1 MTRSEDK
8 RDAYH
13 VCIVYHFFG
22 VLLPKNKAIE
32 KAAKAII
39 FHANTIANTA

>member
-1 MTRSEDK
+1 M
-8 RDAYH
+8 RDPLRGQETH
-13 VCIVYHFFG
+13 KVYHFFG
-22 VLLPKNKAIE
+22 LLLPKNKAIE